1 MDVWVGKDTN
11 HKPIIKFNYS
21 KLHIGALA
29 LCAPQPPASGAV
41 IYASKKLYKPYK
53 LRNVIEYLEAN
64 YK

>member
-1 MDVWVGKDTN
+1 MDAWVGKDTN

-41 IYASKKLYKPYK
+41 IYAL
-53 LRNVIEYLEAN
+53 EYLEAN